1 MEHPYK
7 EYENSKTWNAV
18 ARLIKDLVDNNDIE
32 LLTPKE
38 YVIGYICK
46 GLLKQTTKNKM
57 DKKTFDQLLS
67 KYSHLGKK
75 YIEETGA
82 TMIGHAPHIAP
93 EAYLNMAFE
102 PLSKEEISQLE
113 GRLHEI
119 IPDPYKDFLMNV
131 SNGATVCCEL
141 FLYGYRRYSD
151 KDKGIIYVFEP
162 YDLED
167 INCRD
172 WITKP
177 SPNMFFFGSYDWNGD
192 ELYMDRES
200 LEIVLCSTP
209 DLTPLYKWKSFDDFL
224 QEEVNRLYT
233 MFDENGVQLDESS
246 SPLPGNNP
254 IE

>member
-46 GLLKQTTKNKM
+46 GLQKQTTKNKM

>member
-1 MEHPYK
+1 
-7 EYENSKTWNAV
+7 
-18 ARLIKDLVDNNDIE
+18 
-32 LLTPKE
+32 
-38 YVIGYICK
+38 
-46 GLLKQTTKNKM
+46 M
-57 DKKTFDQLLS
+57 DRKTFEQLLS

-82 TMIGHAPHIAP
+82 TIIGHAPHIAP

-102 PLSKEEISQLE
+102 PLSKEDILHLE
-113 GRLHEI
+113 SRLHQI
-119 IPDPYKDFLMNV
+119 IPDPYKDFLMKV

-172 WITKP
+172 WVTKP

-233 MFDENGVQLDESS
+233 MFDENGVQLNESS
-246 SPLPGNNP
+246 SPLPGYNLK
-254 IE
+254 E

>member
-1 MEHPYK
+1 
-7 EYENSKTWNAV
+7 
-18 ARLIKDLVDNNDIE
+18 
-32 LLTPKE
+32 
-38 YVIGYICK
+38 
-46 GLLKQTTKNKM
+46 M
-57 DKKTFDQLLS
+57 DRKTFEQLLS

-82 TMIGHAPHIAP
+82 TIIGHAPHIAP

-102 PLSKEEISQLE
+102 PLSKEDILHLE
-113 GRLHEI
+113 SRLHQI
-119 IPDPYKDFLMNV
+119 IPDPYKDFLMKV

-192 ELYMDRES
+192 RLYMDRES
-200 LEIVLCSTP
+200 LEIVLCGIP
-209 DLTPLYKWKSFDDFL
+209 DLTPLYKWKTFDDFL

-233 MFDENGVQLDESS
+233 MFDENGVQLNESS
-246 SPLPGNNP
+246 SPLPGYNLKG
-254 IE
+254 

>member
-1 MEHPYK
+1 
-7 EYENSKTWNAV
+7 
-18 ARLIKDLVDNNDIE
+18 
-32 LLTPKE
+32 
-38 YVIGYICK
+38 
-46 GLLKQTTKNKM
+46 M
-57 DKKTFDQLLS
+57 DRKTFDQLLS

-113 GRLHEI
+113 GRLHKI
-119 IPDPYKDFLMNV
+119 IPDPYKDFLMNG

-233 MFDENGVQLDESS
+233 MFDENGVQLNESS
-246 SPLPGNNP
+246 SPLPGYNLK
-254 IE
+254 E